1 MSVARSGP
9 KMGELKKKICVFTG
23 SRQGARS
30 DYADAARQVGR
41 ELVERGYGLVYGGGN
56 VGLMTAVA
64 DAVLGSQGHVTG
76 VIPEILVEKEVVHR
90 GLSELRIVQSMHERK
105 AVMAELSDGF
115 VALPGGIGTMEEF
128 FEVLS
133 WAQLGMHDKPCGLL
147 NVCGY
152 YQPIVQFLDYAV
164 EQDFL
169 KPKHRAL
176 LIVEAES
183 SRLLDRFEEFIAAHR
198 TQGFDQTKT

>member
-1 MSVARSGP
+1 MTS
-9 KMGELKKKICVFTG
+9 LKGNICVFTG
-23 SRQGARS
+23 SRQGRRADYVDTAR
-30 DYADAARQVGR
+30 RIGR

-56 VGLMTAVA
+56 VGLMTVVA
-64 DAVLGSQGHVTG
+64 DAVLESHGHVTG
-76 VIPEILVEKEVVHR
+76 VIPETLVEKEVVHR
-90 GLSELRIVQSMHERK
+90 GLSELRIVKSMHERK

-133 WAQLGMHDKPCGLL
+133 WAQLGMHNKPCGLL

-152 YQPIVQFLDYAV
+152 YQSIIQFLDYAV

-183 SRLLDRFEEFIAAHR
+183 SRLLDRFEEFIATYGTHGFDR
-198 TQGFDQTKT
+198 TQA

>member
-1 MSVARSGP
+1 
-9 KMGELKKKICVFTG
+9 
-23 SRQGARS
+23 
-30 DYADAARQVGR
+30 
-41 ELVERGYGLVYGGGN
+41 
-56 VGLMTAVA
+56 MTN
-64 DAVLGSQGHVTG
+64 AVLEAQGHVTG
-76 VIPEILVEKEVVHR
+76 VIPETLVEKEVVHR

-105 AVMAELSDGF
+105 AMMAELSDGF

-133 WAQLGMHDKPCGLL
+133 WAQLGMHNKPCGLL

-152 YQPIVQFLDYAV
+152 YQSIVQFLDYAV

-183 SRLLDRFEEFIAAHR
+183 SRLLDRFEQFIATHG
-198 TQGFDQTKT
+198 TQGFDRSQT